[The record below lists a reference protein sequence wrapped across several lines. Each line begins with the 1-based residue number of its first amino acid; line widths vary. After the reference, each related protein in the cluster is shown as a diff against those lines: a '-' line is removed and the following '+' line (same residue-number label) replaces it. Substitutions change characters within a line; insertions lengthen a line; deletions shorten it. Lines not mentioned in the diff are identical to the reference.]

1 MSRTVLAAVG
11 TAVLIA
17 VAVIAVRLA
26 TSQSAD
32 GPRSTPGAP
41 AAPTAHRAETPAP
54 GEDYWTDER
63 MRQASPAP
71 APVHTE

>member
-17 VAVIAVRLA
+17 VAVLAVRMA

-32 GPRSTPGAP
+32 GPRSTPV
-41 AAPTAHRAETPAP
+41 APTAHRAETPAP